1 MNITSNIFGST
12 RLPSEE
18 EELLIKTLVDET
30 PVGLFQALNKKLNS
44 FGFMLAIEEID
55 KA

>member
-1 MNITSNIFGST
+1 MNITSQIFGET
-12 RLPSEE
+12 RLPSEQ
-18 EELLIKTLVDET
+18 EELLLKTLANET

-44 FGFMLAIEEID
+44 FGFMLAIEELD